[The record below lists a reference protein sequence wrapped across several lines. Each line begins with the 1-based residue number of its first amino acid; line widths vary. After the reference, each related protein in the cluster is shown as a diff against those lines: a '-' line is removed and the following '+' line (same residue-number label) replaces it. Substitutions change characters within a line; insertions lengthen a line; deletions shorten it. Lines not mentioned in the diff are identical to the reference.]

1 MKRRAI
7 VLAALSLTSCV
18 RVRAI
23 ADLRSKL
30 LESQSDVALCRRR
43 ESELLAMLEPTVTVR
58 VARPDELDRALS
70 ASSAAALRRRAIL
83 VHIETSTSVVE
94 DQDARVDVGF
104 EVSGRPSR
112 LVLPVDYAIAEFT
125 EVGGAPRPLETV
137 ATTSDLNVT
146 QLPGALQS
154 FADGVRVGYA
164 TFIIPFVLVT
174 ALAGRE
180 LPTVEQGHTSLPA
193 TTPTHSRSEWAFLG
207 SVLERGGCQLI
218 AGGGCRRWFVVP
230 RPADE
235 GRTPMAITFAV
246 RVAGGQHAVLSV
258 ELPTDEEASTT
269 ERRIR
274 RRFAQSTPIVL
285 SRLEGVRYTSICD
298 RRAR

>member
-1 MKRRAI
+1 MNARAI
-7 VLAALSLTSCV
+7 TLAALCLTGCV
-18 RVRAI
+18 RAQ
-23 ADLRSKL
+23 AFSDLRTEL
-30 LESQSDVALCRRR
+30 LESQTNVALCHRR

-70 ASSAAALRRRAIL
+70 TSSAAALRRRAVL

-94 DQDARVDVGF
+94 DEDARVDVGF
-104 EVSGRPSR
+104 EVHGRPSR

-125 EVGGAPRPLETV
+125 EVGGAPRPQEAAV
-137 ATTSDLNVT
+137 ATSDLRVT
-146 QLPGALQS
+146 PLPGALQS

-180 LPTVEQGHTSLPA
+180 LPTIEQGHASLPPTIA
-193 TTPTHSRSEWAFLG
+193 THSRSEWAFLG

-230 RPADE
+230 RPEDE
-235 GRTPMAITFAV
+235 ARAPIALTFAV

-258 ELPTDEEASTT
+258 ALPADAEASTI
-269 ERRIR
+269 EQRIR
-274 RRFAQSTPIVL
+274 RRFANNTPIVL